1 MVLRPNLT
9 TAIQSLKSLSH
20 NGIHVVYNSTVN
32 IEQILIEICC
42 INK

>member
-9 TAIQSLKSLSH
+9 TAIQSLKALS
-20 NGIHVVYNSTVN
+20 NIGINLAYNSTVN
-32 IEQILIEICC
+32 LEQISVEICG